1 MRYPL
6 KLSRL
11 VLLSFC
17 LVTALIVFQLKA
29 SDSTAAQA
37 APDTEAIEEIEEIQD
52 VTPVEA
58 APAAQPGLLQ
68 IVGRMHPAVI
78 HFPIAWLTLL
88 LLIETAALFTGKPE
102 WSRFGLYVLIL
113 TLLSFIPAV
122 TSGLILSKSQGSDP
136 DFIKLMTL
144 HRNINLSVVL
154 ICVIAFILR
163 IARSEKLQG
172 RARLPYFLLILV
184 STALIAFSGHL
195 GGKMVFG
202 ENYLPF

>member
-1 MRYPL
+1 MYYKMRF
-6 KLSRL
+6 SRL

-17 LVTALIVFQLKA
+17 LVSALLVFQVKA
-29 SDSTAAQA
+29 SDSTAAKA
-37 APDTEAIEEIEEIQD
+37 APDTGKIEEIQD
-52 VTPVEA
+52 VTPVEVP
-58 APAAQPGLLQ
+58 PAAQPGLMEL
-68 IVGRMHPAVI
+68 VGRIHPAVI

-88 LLIETAALFTGKPE
+88 LLIETVALFTGKAE

-122 TSGLILSKSQGSDP
+122 TTGLILAKSQESDP
-136 DFIKLMTL
+136 DIIKLVTL

-163 IARSEKLQG
+163 LARAEKLQG
-172 RARLPYFLLILV
+172 RARLPYYLLILV
-184 STALIAFSGHL
+184 STALIMFSGHL

>member
-1 MRYPL
+1 MYDKMRF
-6 KLSRL
+6 SQL

-17 LVTALIVFQLKA
+17 LISALVVFQVSA
-29 SDSTAAQA
+29 SDTAAAQA
-37 APDTEAIEEIEEIQD
+37 APDTGKIEEIQD
-52 VTPVEA
+52 VTPVEVT
-58 APAAQPGLLQ
+58 PATPPGLMEL
-68 IVGRMHPAVI
+68 VGRIHPAVI

-88 LLIETAALFTGKPE
+88 LLIETVALFTGKPE

-113 TLLSFIPAV
+113 TLLSFVPAV
-122 TSGLILSKSQGSDP
+122 TSGWILSKSQGSDP

-144 HRNINLSVVL
+144 HRNINISVAL

-163 IARSEKLQG
+163 LARAEKLQG

-184 STALIAFSGHL
+184 STALIMFSGHL